1 MLKINILFK
10 KLLFSMII
18 TIIIL
23 LGNHIPL
30 DSITFENRGGEE
42 MSHLS
47 LFIFSLGM
55 SPWMS
60 AQILLRIL
68 SLGNHK
74 YLSENRHIKIY
85 SMMFVIAFIQSLA
98 MTLHSSSLKDLFLTT
113 FPLVCIL
120 IAGSYIIAFLANLN
134 NQYGIGGVTVVFV
147 INILLS
153 RKSIIEDFPLLMNNT
168 YNILI
173 FILICIWSLLGIYG
187 MVTLE
192 KAEYRVGIRRILI
205 NNEFGK
211 DAYLPLKL
219 NLSSGMPFMY
229 AFTILSFPQ
238 YVFMLIH
245 ALLDKQIDL
254 TYAQSYF
261 EINNWRGILVYM
273 FILFVLS
280 ILFAFFNVDIAKMT
294 ETMQKSGDYIINVR
308 PGKATERYLNNSVW
322 SIGILS
328 GLYISL
334 IAGLP
339 LLLTQYVSD
348 MRELAILPGVIMMIS
363 GMMVNI
369 LQEVRT
375 IQLVRGYRSIF
386 DIFTDY

>member
-68 SLGNHK
+68 SLGNHQ

-386 DIFTDY
+386 DIFY

>member
-47 LFIFSLGM
+47 LFVFSLGM

-68 SLGNHK
+68 SLGNHQ

-280 ILFAFFNVDIAKMT
+280 ILFAFFNVDIVKMT

>member
-68 SLGNHK
+68 SLGNHQHV
-74 YLSENRHIKIY
+74 SENRHIKIY

-280 ILFAFFNVDIAKMT
+280 ILFAFFNVDIVKMT

-339 LLLTQYVSD
+339 LLLTQYMSD

>member
-68 SLGNHK
+68 SLGNHQ

-386 DIFTDY
+386 DIFTDD

>member
-47 LFIFSLGM
+47 LFVFSLGM

-68 SLGNHK
+68 SLGNHQ

>member
-1 MLKINILFK
+1 M
-10 KLLFSMII
+10 
-18 TIIIL
+18 
-23 LGNHIPL
+23 P
-30 DSITFENRGGEE
+30 
-42 MSHLS
+42 
-47 LFIFSLGM
+47 
-55 SPWMS
+55 SP
-60 AQILLRIL
+60 
-68 SLGNHK
+68 
-74 YLSENRHIKIY
+74 
-85 SMMFVIAFIQSLA
+85 
-98 MTLHSSSLKDLFLTT
+98 
-113 FPLVCIL
+113 
-120 IAGSYIIAFLANLN
+120 SYHFRN
-134 NQYGIGGVTVVFV
+134 
-147 INILLS
+147 
-153 RKSIIEDFPLLMNNT
+153 
-168 YNILI
+168 
-173 FILICIWSLLGIYG
+173 
-187 MVTLE
+187 
-192 KAEYRVGIRRILI
+192 
-205 NNEFGK
+205 
-211 DAYLPLKL
+211 
-219 NLSSGMPFMY
+219 
-229 AFTILSFPQ
+229 
-238 YVFMLIH
+238 MLIH

>member
-68 SLGNHK
+68 SLGNHQ

-280 ILFAFFNVDIAKMT
+280 ILFAFFNVDIVKMT